1 MKQLLFDKE
10 VFEKLLVG
18 LDETANAISGTL
30 GPKGRN
36 VMIDD
41 SILPHITNDGS
52 TIAGSISYTDK
63 FKNLGSWVV
72 RNTSAQTNDDAGDG
86 TTTTAVLLQEI
97 IHQSLKRPENP
108 MEIKNSLQA
117 SCRNIISKLKESS
130 KSIDIDEVKKVALIS
145 SENEEIAEIVTDI
158 IKKVGA
164 DGVIV
169 VEESKTFET
178 SSEVQNGYEANVGFV
193 SPHFAN
199 DSTGTKAE
207 YDNVLVLVAQK
218 KISTVL
224 DIKPLFD
231 QMDKAGKREIVFVC
245 EEIDPSILGLLVV
258 NKMNGLLN
266 VVVIKT
272 SGTNLDDIA
281 ATVGAT
287 IISDSN
293 GIGFDKLDISQH
305 LGHADKVICTEK
317 RTLFVAK
324 TEQGEHL
331 ANRLK
336 AETSISNNQYEK
348 EMLLKRVAKLT
359 GGIAVIKIGAA
370 TDLERVYKKHKTD
383 DTVAAVKAALQEGV
397 VEGGGMA
404 FWKIAQ
410 ELEEDTIGNAIL
422 KKSLIKPL
430 KKICENAGKDYTEI
444 VRKMPKGMGYDAK
457 NDKYVD
463 MIKADII
470 DPTKVE
476 RVSLENAVTN
486 AAVFIT
492 THCAIVDDLTK
503 ETK

>member
-1 MKQLLFDKE
+1 MKQLLFNKE
-10 VFEKLLVG
+10 AFEKLLIG
-18 LDETANAISGTL
+18 LDKTANAISGTL
-30 GPKGRN
+30 GPKGKN
-36 VMIDD
+36 VMLDD

-52 TIAGSISYTDK
+52 TIAQAISFPDK
-63 FKNLGSWVV
+63 FENLGSWVV

-97 IHQSLKRPENP
+97 IHRSLERPENA
-108 MEIKNSLQA
+108 MEIKRSLQE
-117 SCRNIISKLKESS
+117 SCKNIILKLKESS
-130 KSIDIDEVKKVALIS
+130 KPISIEDVKKVALIS
-145 SENEEIAEIVTDI
+145 SESEEIADIVTDI
-158 IKKVGA
+158 IKKVGK

-169 VEESKTFET
+169 VEESRTFET
-178 SSEVQNGYEANVGFV
+178 SSEVQNGYEANVGFI

-199 DSTGTKAE
+199 DATGTKAE
-207 YDNVLVLVAQK
+207 YDDVLVLVAQK

-231 QMDKAGKREIVFVC
+231 QMDAVGKRDLVMVC

-266 VVVIKT
+266 IVAIKT

-293 GIGFDKLDISQH
+293 GIGFDKIDIRQH
-305 LGHADKVICTEK
+305 LGSADKVVCTEK
-317 RTLFVAK
+317 KTLFVAK
-324 TEQGEHL
+324 TEAGEKL

-336 AETSISNNQYEK
+336 AEAAVCVNQYEK
-348 EMLLKRVAKLT
+348 EIILKRIAKLT
-359 GGIAVIKIGAA
+359 GGIAVIKIGAT

-383 DTVAAVKAALQEGV
+383 DTVAAVKAALEEGV
-397 VEGGGMA
+397 VAGGGMA
-404 FWKIAQ
+404 LWKIAQ
-410 ELEEDTIGNAIL
+410 DLEEDTVGNSIL
-422 KKSLIKPL
+422 KKALVKPL
-430 KKICENAGKDYTEI
+430 RTICENAGKDYTEI
-444 VRKMPKGMGYDAK
+444 INKMPKNMGYDAK

-476 RVSLENAVTN
+476 RVSLENAVSN

-492 THCAIVDDLTK
+492 THCVVTDAINPDK
-503 ETK
+503 K